1 MTGQSRLVSGYQD
14 QGLLFT
20 SPTGALIDPNLL
32 TRTWR
37 KVCKEVGV
45 KCLLHDL
52 RHAHITTLIEA
63 GVHIKIIQIRAG
75 HASPAFTLARYG
87 HLMPG
92 MDAAAAEAYAR
103 AMSG

>member
-14 QGLLFT
+14 QEMLFA

-37 KVCKEVGV
+37 KVCKEAGV
-45 KCLLHDL
+45 KCRLHDL

-63 GVHIKIIQIRAG
+63 GVQIKIIQSRAR
-75 HASPAFTLARYG
+75 HASPAFTLASYR
-87 HLMPG
+87 HLIPG